1 LIAPTL
7 KSGDRLP
14 SRVIGPFLQ
23 ENLAAYAA
31 ASGDFNPLHLEL
43 DFARRFGFA
52 ARPVHGM
59 RLLAAFEPLLQE
71 WREDLTP
78 LSLKGQFLTPV
89 LEGERATLSGR
100 VAKIEQTASGFVGII
115 RLMAQTERGAPA
127 LMGEARM
134 AARTV

>member
-1 LIAPTL
+1 MIAPTL

-31 ASGDFNPLHLEL
+31 VSGDVNPLHLDL
-43 DFARRFGFA
+43 DLARRFGFP

-59 RLLAAFEPLLQE
+59 RLLAAFEPLLQD
-71 WREDLTP
+71 WRDDLIP

-100 VAKIEQTASGFVGII
+100 VAKIEPTASGLIGII
-115 RLMAQTERGAPA
+115 RLMAHTEHGAPA

-134 AARTV
+134 AARTA